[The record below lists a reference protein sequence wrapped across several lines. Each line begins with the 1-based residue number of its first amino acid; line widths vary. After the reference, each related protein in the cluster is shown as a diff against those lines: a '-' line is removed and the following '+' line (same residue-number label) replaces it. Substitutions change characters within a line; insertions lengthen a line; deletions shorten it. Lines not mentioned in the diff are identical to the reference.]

1 MEALQGTL
9 LGQGEPVVDA
19 APVERLGLDATS
31 WVDLSRGWLRGADT
45 LLATLVETV
54 PWRQGRRKMY
64 DRVLDDPR
72 LSRWYDAESPL
83 PDPIHDAIR
92 RALSTR
98 YRVSFGSVGLNY
110 YRNGRDSVA
119 FHRDRELRHLDN
131 TLVAIVTL
139 GAVRPFL
146 VRPRVGGASRD
157 LRPASGDLLVMGGR
171 TQADWEHGVPK
182 VVAAG
187 PRVSVSLRWSS
198 HVGRPTRP
206 RPRGPGS
213 VPAAG
218 AAVRAR

>member
-1 MEALQGTL
+1 MEALQGSL
-9 LGQGEPVVDA
+9 LGTSAPAVDPNA
-19 APVERLGLDATS
+19 VVERVELDDRS
-31 WVDLSRGWLRGADT
+31 WIDVGRLWLRGADT
-45 LLATLVETV
+45 LLEALVATV
-54 PWRQGRRKMY
+54 PWRQGRRTMY

-83 PDPIHDAIR
+83 PDPTLDAIR

-171 TQADWEHGVPK
+171 TQADWEHSVPK
-182 VVAAG
+182 AARVG

-198 HVGRPTRP
+198 RQGPPSAP
-206 RPRGPGS
+206 RR
-213 VPAAG
+213 
-218 AAVRAR
+218 R